1 LSYEERDKI
10 RKEHDKKGEQG
21 GTKRTIGDISAEHVT
36 AIIGAMQQA
45 PSVASTKESATT
57 HETATSN
64 QAGNAFGGKASTKKM
79 RPGE

>member
-1 LSYEERDKI
+1 LSYKECDKI
-10 RKEHDKKGEQG
+10 CKEGDKKGERG
-21 GTKRTIGDISAEHVT
+21 GMKRTIGYISVEHLA

-45 PSVASTKESATT
+45 PSVASTKDSATT
-57 HETATSN
+57 SKTTPSN